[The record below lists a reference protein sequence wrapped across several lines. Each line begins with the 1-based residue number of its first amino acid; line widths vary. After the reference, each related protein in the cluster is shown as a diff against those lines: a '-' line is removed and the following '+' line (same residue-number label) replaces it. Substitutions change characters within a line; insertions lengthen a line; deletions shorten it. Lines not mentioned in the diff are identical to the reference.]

1 MMSTSATRGQF
12 FHKTSVKKR
21 KRWYWKDL
29 ELESDCDRSHLREM
43 YLILNPNER
52 DALETEMRSRDEL
65 AIMEVEFVD
74 YKTEMVLK
82 MEEFKTDLKK
92 KEKNG
97 FFLKSSCDC
106 LDGGIW
112 SCTRLSG
119 QYQFDPLA
127 WLSGNMPLL

>member
-1 MMSTSATRGQF
+1 MLQSPRLELKLAFDQPI
-12 FHKTSVKKR
+12 KTSVKKR

-74 YKTEMVLK
+74 YKLRWCLRWRNSKLIRRKKKKMVSFLKAVVIVLK
-82 MEEFKTDLKK
+82 VAFEVVLGLK
-92 KEKNG
+92 
-97 FFLKSSCDC
+97 
-106 LDGGIW
+106 
-112 SCTRLSG
+112 
-119 QYQFDPLA
+119 
-127 WLSGNMPLL
+127 